1 MTTSSS
7 SSARHGAADTGG
19 VATHASRLRRF
30 LAIDESDSF
39 VAYAQ
44 TAPGRVL
51 MAVIAIIAVAPQF
64 GTSPAVLT
72 VTAAMASVVWAK
84 QRVQILFAATWVS
97 AFVNTVLGEVDTLD
111 NIRSVLTQ
119 EHLPEGVS
127 VFLATGFLFLFL
139 LAAVGILYRVQCAPQ
154 SLLARRPLIIL
165 LAVEAMLCGFGSFGL
180 LHGWHRAM
188 LWSAIFVVTPYLW
201 FLPFAIADLRS
212 RTPSPIPMQM
222 SVLRPFWSP
231 TYLPFGKGAGFL
243 RKHLSTTPRDLAVT
257 QLKAVK
263 LLIWANI
270 LFGMRSALRWALEE
284 SMHISSIGE
293 VIDAFLTNQPY
304 PLAVGWAALVVST
317 ARYSL
322 QIAAWAHLFVGVA
335 RLAGYRLPRGSWRPL
350 QSRTLMDY
358 FNRFHYYFKELLVD
372 LFFVPTFF
380 KVFRQHPRLRM
391 FFATFMAAGV
401 GNAIWHF
408 VRDISLVAAIG
419 PVAALERFTSYAF
432 YCVILA
438 TGVGV
443 SQIRA
448 NLGMRPSLT
457 LAGRLYSFFFVWSF
471 VVCMH
476 VFSYK
481 SLNQTLRERIAF
493 MASLFGVSLWI

>member
-7 SSARHGAADTGG
+7 SSANTVG
-19 VATHASRLRRF
+19 VAAFPSRLRRF
-30 LAIDESDSF
+30 LAIDERDSF

-44 TAPGRVL
+44 TGPGRV
-51 MAVIAIIAVAPQF
+51 MIAIVAMIAVAPQF
-64 GTSPAVLT
+64 GTLPAVLT
-72 VTAAMASVVWAK
+72 VTAAMAAVVWAK
-84 QRVQILFAATWVS
+84 QHIQILFAATWIS
-97 AFVNTVLGEVDTLD
+97 AFVNTVFGEVDTLD
-111 NIRSVLTQ
+111 NIRLVLTQ
-119 EHLPEGVS
+119 EHLPKGVS
-127 VFLATGFLFLFL
+127 VLLATGFLFLFFF
-139 LAAVGILYRVQCAPQ
+139 AAAGMLYRVQHASQ
-154 SLLARRPLIIL
+154 SLLARRPLIIF
-165 LAVEAMLCGFGSFGL
+165 LAVEAMLCGLGSFGF

-188 LWSAIFVVTPYLW
+188 VWSAIFVITPYLW
-201 FLPFAIADLRS
+201 FLPFGIADLRS
-212 RTPSPIPMQM
+212 RNPSPIPMQM

-243 RKHLSTTPRDLAVT
+243 RKHLSTTPHDLAVT

-263 LLIWANI
+263 LLIWANV
-270 LFGMRSALRWALEE
+270 LFGMRSSLRWAFEE

-304 PLAVGWAALVVST
+304 PLAVGWTVLVVST

-322 QIAAWAHLFVGVA
+322 QIAGWAHLFVGIA

-380 KVFRQHPRLRM
+380 KVFRQHPKLRM
-391 FFATFMAAGV
+391 FVATFMAAGV

-408 VRDISLVAAIG
+408 VRDISHVAAIG
-419 PVAALERFTSYAF
+419 PVAAVERFTSYAF
-432 YCVILA
+432 YCIILA

-443 SQIRA
+443 SQVRA

-457 LAGRLYSFFFVWSF
+457 LVGRLYSFIFVWSF

-476 VFSYK
+476 VFSYG
-481 SLNQTLRERIAF
+481 SLTQTLEERIAF
-493 MASLFGVSLWI
+493 LASLFGMSIWK